1 MTQMLRPTS
10 GAVLGT
16 RAVAAKRPAA
26 RLLHE
31 TMRRVIP
38 TRRGVPFVTEPAPLP
53 SLFGRFTAILR
64 DHEHLGTTLKSLRA
78 MCTALEAR
86 DAVPE
91 SAGLLAQ
98 LHADLSGHFA
108 AEEAESYFGT
118 MVQESPSLAPRIGQL
133 KDEHVQMLSALVA
146 LGSLA
151 DDPMM
156 AAELSLGARRLIA
169 ELERHERD
177 ESLLLGELLSPR
189 R

>member
-1 MTQMLRPTS
+1 M
-10 GAVLGT
+10 
-16 RAVAAKRPAA
+16 
-26 RLLHE
+26 
-31 TMRRVIP
+31 
-38 TRRGVPFVTEPAPLP
+38 TEPALLP

-91 SAGLLAQ
+91 SARVLAE

-118 MVQESPSLAPRIGQL
+118 IAQESPSLAPRIDQL
-133 KDEHVQMLSALVA
+133 KDEHVNMLNALVGLA
-146 LGSLA
+146 SLA
-151 DDPMM
+151 VDPMRTL
-156 AAELSLGARRLIA
+156 ELSVATRQLIA
-169 ELERHERD
+169 ELERHERA
-177 ESLLLGELLSPR
+177 ESLLLGELLAPR